1 MLLLLYFLDSHSLD
15 TPLQIHV
22 YVFIDH
28 VYNVQMYKQNLSAG
42 RYNYN
47 IIHWT
52 FAVVQFL
59 LEVLSRKMFICIKL
73 DF

>member
-1 MLLLLYFLDSHSLD
+1 MLLLYYLDSHSLN

-22 YVFIDH
+22 YIFIDR

-42 RYNYN
+42 RYNY
-47 IIHWT
+47 IIYWT